1 MLKFGLLA
9 ALVAILAGCGVV
21 LKSSI
26 DQRRANALRDT
37 PPTGEM
43 LTINGAKVHVHV
55 EGTGPD
61 VILIHGAG
69 GNWREWTYSLIPKL
83 KGEFRFFA
91 VDRPGHGY
99 SSRIPTRANEFE
111 TIDEQSAL
119 IAAAVN
125 QLGAK
130 DPIVLGQSYGGAV
143 ALSYALNHDAKAAVI
158 VAGVSNPWPGDID
171 AFYYRMSG
179 WLGRNILAPLAAT
192 FATEE
197 RGQDT
202 VENIFAPDPV
212 PPGYLDH
219 MGLDLAVRPIQLV
232 TNAGM
237 VKTLRPQIVAQ
248 SERYK
253 DLEIPVEI
261 VHGTADTT
269 VPFDVHAEPLH
280 EELPNSRL
288 IPLEGIGH
296 MPQHAAEAQVID
308 ALRSAAK
315 RAGLR

>member
-1 MLKFGLLA
+1 MLKFSLLA
-9 ALVAILAGCGVV
+9 ALIALLAGCGVV
-21 LKSSI
+21 LKNSI
-26 DQRRANALRDT
+26 DQRRDNALKET
-37 PPTGEM
+37 PPTGQFVEVD
-43 LTINGAKVHVHV
+43 GARVHVHV

-69 GNWREWTYSLIPKL
+69 GNWREWTYSLIPRL

-111 TIDEQSAL
+111 TITEQAEV
-119 IAAAVN
+119 IDAAVR
-125 QLGAK
+125 QLGAR

-143 ALSYALNHDAKAAVI
+143 ALAHALNHDAEAAVI

-179 WLGRNILAPLAAT
+179 WLGRALLAPLAAT
-192 FATEE
+192 FANEE
-197 RGQDT
+197 RGQET
-202 VENIFAPDPV
+202 VENIFKPDPV

-219 MGLDLAVRPIQLV
+219 LGLDIAVRPTQLV

-248 SERYK
+248 SKRYEG
-253 DLEIPVEI
+253 LEIPVEI

-280 EELPNSRL
+280 AKLPNSRL
-288 IPLEGIGH
+288 TVLEGTGH
-296 MPQHAAEAQVID
+296 MPQHSREAEVIE
-308 ALRSAAK
+308 AIRSAAK